1 MQAGRDL
8 RILAPVLQIQ
18 QGVDAAGLRLG
29 DQPVFRRDPL
39 RQLGQVV
46 AYLLELAVVP
56 GLGYS

>member
-1 MQAGRDL
+1 L